1 MELRLE
7 RRPSTTSATLG
18 RLWMA
23 ECVTLENVVR
33 DGPKLDDE
41 TAIPE
46 GRYRVTVT
54 MSQRFGRMM
63 PLINDVPGF
72 TGIRI
77 HSGNTAED
85 TSGCVLVGQVERD
98 GHIYGSRLAL
108 QALQSKIGA
117 ALASGDEVWI
127 EVVNAEWPAVEPLR
141 ELNA

>member
-7 RRPSTTSATLG
+7 RRPSTAGGTLG
-18 RLWMA
+18 RLWVA
-23 ECVTLENVVR
+23 ECVTLEDVVR
-33 DGPKLDDE
+33 EGPKMADE

-46 GRYRVTVT
+46 GRYRVTIT

-77 HSGNTAED
+77 HSGTTADD
-85 TSGCVLVGQVERD
+85 TSGCVLVGQTERD
-98 GHIYGSRLAL
+98 GKIYGSRLAL
-108 QALQSKIGA
+108 QALQSKIGT
-117 ALASGDEVWI
+117 ALANGDEVWL
-127 EVVNAEWPAVEPLR
+127 EVVNAELPAGEPLS